1 MLKLSLTLVVILFI
15 FLYPDRSI
23 DLEAPSKMNKTADTA
38 IFIAMSGNWQ
48 EILVEIGFSE
58 TLSQLPS
65 DA

>member
-1 MLKLSLTLVVILFI
+1 
-15 FLYPDRSI
+15 
-23 DLEAPSKMNKTADTA
+23 MNKTADAA

-58 TLSQLPS
+58 TLYQLPS